1 MICHHRQ
8 GIYFFPYVPE
18 NSFLRFI
25 YDLDCDNVCFL
36 RLFPFLVVSLVVYI
50 FLFFFF
56 FCSRSIKIIYF
67 RFALPIPFL
76 SAPIGILLSFECDLS
91 FKLSYYFHNA
101 CHSIFFY
108 TFLNLHFQHHPRCP
122 SVPEICFQS
131 NNLIFVF
138 SLYNSFLRIDL
149 LLSAW
154 KSLVHSI
161 IHIYNVNKSNIYN
174 VGAKCT
180 CTACAPSSI
189 SASFLSEECVHY
201 FHSGLFRKVS

>member
-36 RLFPFLVVSLVVYI
+36 RLFPFLVVSLVVFI
-50 FLFFFF
+50 FLCFFFF
-56 FCSRSIKIIYF
+56 LFSIYKDYIFSFC
-67 RFALPIPFL
+67 
-76 SAPIGILLSFECDLS
+76 ILLSFECDLS